1 MSVQNSAAR
10 CEHRRLALVE
20 PIPGADVVEIGAAPS
35 ARRRRRALLAEDPA
49 MRRRPNPPRAE
60 AADAS
65 FSLGRMLLGSM
76 AALALGV
83 GGVGVGTL
91 LGPGDYSGP
100 TSVHAVSA
108 GESLWSIAQGVDT
121 ERPLEEVVTDIESLN
136 GIEGGLVVGQRIE
149 VPLR

>member
-1 MSVQNSAAR
+1 MSVQHSAVR
-10 CEHRRLALVE
+10 FERPRLALVE

-35 ARRRRRALLAEDPA
+35 ARRRRRALLAEEPA
-49 MRRRPNPPRAE
+49 MRRRPSRPRIE
-60 AADAS
+60 AAEDL
-65 FSLGRMLLGSM
+65 FPLGRFLLGSM

-83 GGVGVGTL
+83 GGVGLGTL
-91 LGPGDYSGP
+91 LAPQAYSGP

-136 GIEGGLVVGQRIE
+136 GVEGPLLVGQRIE
-149 VPLR
+149 VPLH